1 MDHHEIRRS
10 VEALLFAAD
19 RPLSLKELKTL
30 LGASEMKAIREAIS
44 ALKEEYEGRSFQLM
58 FLAGGYQLYTRPEY
72 VDLVNQL
79 YRGRKPPKL
88 SPQAL
93 ETLAVVAYRQ
103 PVTRIEIER
112 VRGVSVEGVL
122 STLLERRLIQ
132 MVGRE
137 KAVGRPILYGTTKE
151 FLRRFQLKDLRDLPQ
166 PTESSEGSGRAES
179 RKLRAES

>member
-1 MDHHEIRRS
+1 MDHDEMRRS

-30 LGASEMKAIREAIS
+30 LGTREIKAIREAIS
-44 ALKEEYEGRSFQLM
+44 ALKEDYEGRSFQLM

-72 VDLVNQL
+72 VDLVNKLHQ
-79 YRGRKPPKL
+79 GRKPPKL

-93 ETLAVVAYRQ
+93 ETLALIAYRQ

-132 MVGRE
+132 VVGRE

-151 FLRRFQLKDLRDLPQ
+151 FLTHFQLRDLRDLPE
-166 PTESSEGSGRAES
+166 PPESSEGSGKSLEPKAES
-179 RKLRAES
+179 